1 MNKRMNLITEREN
14 PENREVNK
22 KIKDILTGDSRRYTD
37 IKKMGYDVNID
48 DSARKEFGKR
58 YFGKNIEIT
67 NPKTGRKLYANVG
80 KDYTPDTIIAKGDE
94 ERNSKWHKLSG
105 HSGALHK
112 GNKDKFDYKNFLDS
126 PTPEREDNKLT
137 TVQQYRKDKQFLK
150 DMEYDAKRIDDAR
163 NRISNIRSKYNLK
176 PQTESLS
183 EVEDKAREAQNPV
196 YADAI
201 RGIKRADKAREEYR
215 KLPKAEVREENP
227 KVKGNSDMKKMYL
240 SESLFEDVTK
250 DINKNK
256 FIGKSYKTSDGSIYK
271 IIGRDDNKYAMG
283 HPNYKC
289 SVTKSDGTK
298 YVDHVGTQNLKT
310 YIANGFFKEI
320 NDNSLSEEVTR
331 GDNYSYE
338 GDYIVQV
345 YSYSDNNYDTRIE
358 QCLDNNEAASW
369 FDELNQMT
377 DKELNEN
384 GLDGFAWLTVDDEGN
399 VFIVDERI
407 SGFADTAGVQKEID
421 YFVNTKQKNES
432 LFEDSDFTYEGDYIV
447 TVYSY
452 RDGSYKT
459 HIEQCNDNHEAAA
472 WFDELNQMTDDKL
485 VENGI
490 DGFAW
495 LTIDDDGTTVIV
507 DERISGYA
515 DTNAV
520 QREIDYYVNTKQQ
533 NESLNESTS
542 NVDIN
547 KLSNFIKNAVNGLT
561 KNDESTWYFHLVDN
575 LYYVIGVVN
584 PENYDKED
592 LKILALSKDGWVICG
607 KIAVNIDDM
616 QSDYELDWYMPYEK
630 DGEVWDTERDFYKN
644 DDYTKV
650 AQDIIRDLHNF
661 DNVTVDKNGEI
672 ITNKITDEACKSK
685 KRVKKQLK
693 EDSEI
698 HVFDQIPDEEI
709 YDQANYVFSND
720 GLYGRDYTD
729 GLIIGGNRDYSS
741 IIYSKEHKDE
751 IKELLYSGYSSD
763 EIVQELNKI
772 TGKTYVADQISG
784 YSQSDWNNIYYP
796 TGEFSNDFIREI
808 EDAYFGKYTAYDD
821 GNELVVVFDSDRR
834 PVKEI
839 ISDQTGIPVNQIKIR
854 KFTGYTRTPNYED
867 DED

>member
-22 KIKDILTGDSRRYTD
+22 KIKDILTGDSRRYAD

-176 PQTESLS
+176 PQNESYLD
-183 EVEDKAREAQNPV
+183 VEDKAKEVYGPV

-215 KLPKAEVREENP
+215 KLPKAEVREEKP
-227 KVKGNSDMKKMYL
+227 KFKGTQNMKKMYL
-240 SESLFEDVTK
+240 S
-250 DINKNK
+250 
-256 FIGKSYKTSDGSIYK
+256 
-271 IIGRDDNKYAMG
+271 
-283 HPNYKC
+283 
-289 SVTKSDGTK
+289 
-298 YVDHVGTQNLKT
+298 
-310 YIANGFFKEI
+310 
-320 NDNSLSEEVTR
+320 
-331 GDNYSYE
+331 
-338 GDYIVQV
+338 
-345 YSYSDNNYDTRIE
+345 
-358 QCLDNNEAASW
+358 
-369 FDELNQMT
+369 
-377 DKELNEN
+377 
-384 GLDGFAWLTVDDEGN
+384 
-399 VFIVDERI
+399 
-407 SGFADTAGVQKEID
+407 
-421 YFVNTKQKNES
+421 ES

-459 HIEQCNDNHEAAA
+459 YIEQCNDNHEAAA

-485 VENGI
+485 AVNGI

-495 LTIDDDGTTVIV
+495 LAVDDDGTTVIV

-515 DTNAV
+515 DTEAV
-520 QREIDYYVNTKQQ
+520 QKEIDYYVNTKQQ

-698 HVFDQIPDEEI
+698 HVFNQIPDEDI

-720 GLYGRDYTD
+720 GLYGKDYTD
-729 GLIIGGNRDYSS
+729 GLIIGGNRDYSYF
-741 IIYSKEHKDE
+741 IYSREHKDE
-751 IKELLYSGYSSD
+751 IKDLLYSGYSSD

-796 TGEFSNDFIREI
+796 TGEFSYDSIKEI

-821 GNELVVVFDSDRR
+821 GNELVVVFDSDER

>member
-1 MNKRMNLITEREN
+1 MKNKILKESENLQSPLAEKFSRNIPDWVIQHIDKRYSPIKDKLSRTIDLNTAEWEPIDKNNITTKDISNDDPDKIRIFRLDFAHDNKFIYTYIPGYEDGSYVYLPRDGKYHYISKMAKKDIVNAIIDGGVLTCDSQALSKKRQDRADAKKGSINRGIGQFQRYDYAKNQDGTSDFSTKIYNNKWYNSRGQDKSGYEQVDYLKTLARKLTKMDKDNYKIIMNKMKTSIDEAKDLFIQLLKTSPEKLAYGTTNRDRWDSSWMRVAYDTNSTLKDLIKEYEDIDKTIKRSEEKGNIEDTISYLNDGYYNLGEIRKNLGNLSMNLKSMIDELSRVDESFRNKMDEN
-14 PENREVNK
+14 LN
-22 KIKDILTGDSRRYTD
+22 TD
-37 IKKMGYDVNID
+37 IDTK
-48 DSARKEFGKR
+48 AKE
-58 YFGKNIEIT
+58 
-67 NPKTGRKLYANVG
+67 V
-80 KDYTPDTIIAKGDE
+80 
-94 ERNSKWHKLSG
+94 
-105 HSGALHK
+105 
-112 GNKDKFDYKNFLDS
+112 
-126 PTPEREDNKLT
+126 
-137 TVQQYRKDKQFLK
+137 V
-150 DMEYDAKRIDDAR
+150 
-163 NRISNIRSKYNLK
+163 
-176 PQTESLS
+176 
-183 EVEDKAREAQNPV
+183 NPV

-201 RGIKRADKAREEYR
+201 KGIKRADKAREEYR

-240 SESLFEDVTK
+240 SESLFEDT
-250 DINKNK
+250 
-256 FIGKSYKTSDGSIYK
+256 
-271 IIGRDDNKYAMG
+271 
-283 HPNYKC
+283 
-289 SVTKSDGTK
+289 
-298 YVDHVGTQNLKT
+298 
-310 YIANGFFKEI
+310 
-320 NDNSLSEEVTR
+320 
-331 GDNYSYE
+331 
-338 GDYIVQV
+338 
-345 YSYSDNNYDTRIE
+345 
-358 QCLDNNEAASW
+358 
-369 FDELNQMT
+369 
-377 DKELNEN
+377 
-384 GLDGFAWLTVDDEGN
+384 
-399 VFIVDERI
+399 
-407 SGFADTAGVQKEID
+407 
-421 YFVNTKQKNES
+421 
-432 LFEDSDFTYEGDYIV
+432 DFTYEGDYIV

-459 HIEQCNDNHEAAA
+459 YIEQCNDNHEAAA

-485 VENGI
+485 AVNGI

-520 QREIDYYVNTKQQ
+520 QKEIDYYVNTKQQ

-547 KLSNFIKNAVNGLT
+547 KLSNFIKNAVNSLT
-561 KNDESTWYFHLVDN
+561 KNDEGTWYFHLVDN
-575 LYYVIGVVN
+575 LYYVIGAVN

-698 HVFDQIPDEEI
+698 HVFDQIPDEDI
-709 YDQANYVFSND
+709 YDQANYVFSDD
-720 GLYGRDYTD
+720 GLYGKDYTD

-751 IKELLYSGYSSD
+751 IKDLLYSGYSSD

-796 TGEFSNDFIREI
+796 TGEFSNDYIRGI

-854 KFTGYTRTPNYED
+854 KFTGYTRIPNYED

>member
-183 EVEDKAREAQNPV
+183 EVEEKAREAQNPV

-215 KLPKAEVREENP
+215 KLPKAEVREEKP
-227 KVKGNSDMKKMYL
+227 KFKGTQNMKKMYL
-240 SESLFEDVTK
+240 SESLF
-250 DINKNK
+250 
-256 FIGKSYKTSDGSIYK
+256 
-271 IIGRDDNKYAMG
+271 
-283 HPNYKC
+283 
-289 SVTKSDGTK
+289 
-298 YVDHVGTQNLKT
+298 
-310 YIANGFFKEI
+310 
-320 NDNSLSEEVTR
+320 EEVTR

-358 QCLDNNEAASW
+358 QCLDNNEAAGW

-399 VFIVDERI
+399 VFIVDKRI

-432 LFEDSDFTYEGDYIV
+432 LNEGFYRGVPGVELIYHGDWSDPELSFTDENGKTYIANYYTIEDGIYQYYKELGAEQKAQGLNSEFKFDDSDED
-447 TVYSY
+447 
-452 RDGSYKT
+452 
-459 HIEQCNDNHEAAA
+459 
-472 WFDELNQMTDDKL
+472 FDRFVQ
-485 VENGI
+485 
-490 DGFAW
+490 
-495 LTIDDDGTTVIV
+495 
-507 DERISGYA
+507 SHA
-515 DTNAV
+515 DMV
-520 QREIDYYVNTKQQ
+520 K
-533 NESLNESTS
+533 S
-542 NVDIN
+542 
-547 KLSNFIKNAVNGLT
+547 
-561 KNDESTWYFHLVDN
+561 
-575 LYYVIGVVN
+575 
-584 PENYDKED
+584 
-592 LKILALSKDGWVICG
+592 
-607 KIAVNIDDM
+607 
-616 QSDYELDWYMPYEK
+616 
-630 DGEVWDTERDFYKN
+630 
-644 DDYTKV
+644 
-650 AQDIIRDLHNF
+650 DIIDFGRE
-661 DNVTVDKNGEI
+661 V
-672 ITNKITDEACKSK
+672 TDEACKSK
-685 KRVKKQLK
+685 QKQTKKQLK

-709 YDQANYVFSND
+709 YDQADYVFSDD

-751 IKELLYSGYSSD
+751 IKDLLYSGYSSD

-796 TGEFSNDFIREI
+796 TGEFSNDSIREI

>member
-22 KIKDILTGDSRRYTD
+22 KIKDILTGDSRRYAD

-105 HSGALHK
+105 HNGALHK

-126 PTPEREDNKLT
+126 PTPERENNKLT

-176 PQTESLS
+176 PQNESLS

-215 KLPKAEVREENP
+215 KLPKAEVREEKP
-227 KVKGNSDMKKMYL
+227 KFKGTQNMKKMHL
-240 SESLFEDVTK
+240 SESLF
-250 DINKNK
+250 
-256 FIGKSYKTSDGSIYK
+256 
-271 IIGRDDNKYAMG
+271 
-283 HPNYKC
+283 
-289 SVTKSDGTK
+289 
-298 YVDHVGTQNLKT
+298 
-310 YIANGFFKEI
+310 
-320 NDNSLSEEVTR
+320 EEVTR

-358 QCLDNNEAASW
+358 QCLDNNEAAGW

-399 VFIVDERI
+399 VFIVDKRI

-459 HIEQCNDNHEAAA
+459 YIEQCDDNHEAAA

-485 VENGI
+485 AESGI

-515 DTNAV
+515 DTEAV

-698 HVFDQIPDEEI
+698 HVFNQIPDEEI
-709 YDQANYVFSND
+709 YDQADYVFSDD
-720 GLYGRDYTD
+720 GLYGKDYTD
-729 GLIIGGNRDYSS
+729 GLIIGGNRDYSF

-751 IKELLYSGYSSD
+751 IKDLLYSGYSSD

-796 TGEFSNDFIREI
+796 TGEFSNDSIREI

>member
-1 MNKRMNLITEREN
+1 MRDKLLESIKQLIEKTSISPEDKADNDALKSIYLKRLDRRNAKLTDEEKSLLQKYGLKTDGSDIGPSGYVGTPRGNVFSNRRDRTGSFNKINYADRARKIKNRIERDIIGKNEYDRPAIIDSSSNKVNDYNELRNLGYSRQMQKNVNKMNHYLNKRRMANLELDSI
-14 PENREVNK
+14 
-22 KIKDILTGDSRRYTD
+22 DSRRASREAD
-37 IKKMGYDVNID
+37 IKAKYD
-48 DSARKEFGKR
+48 S
-58 YFGKNIEIT
+58 EIKSL
-67 NPKTGRKLYANVG
+67 NRWY
-80 KDYTPDTIIAKGDE
+80 DYTKQSSTDDIAQSTDE
-94 ERNSKWHKLSG
+94 I
-105 HSGALHK
+105 
-112 GNKDKFDYKNFLDS
+112 
-126 PTPEREDNKLT
+126 NKL
-137 TVQQYRKDKQFLK
+137 LK
-150 DMEYDAKRIDDAR
+150 R
-163 NRISNIRSKYNLK
+163 K

-183 EVEDKAREAQNPV
+183 EVEEKAREAQNPV

-215 KLPKAEVREENP
+215 KLPKAEEREENP

-240 SESLFEDVTK
+240 S
-250 DINKNK
+250 
-256 FIGKSYKTSDGSIYK
+256 
-271 IIGRDDNKYAMG
+271 
-283 HPNYKC
+283 
-289 SVTKSDGTK
+289 
-298 YVDHVGTQNLKT
+298 
-310 YIANGFFKEI
+310 
-320 NDNSLSEEVTR
+320 
-331 GDNYSYE
+331 
-338 GDYIVQV
+338 
-345 YSYSDNNYDTRIE
+345 
-358 QCLDNNEAASW
+358 
-369 FDELNQMT
+369 
-377 DKELNEN
+377 
-384 GLDGFAWLTVDDEGN
+384 
-399 VFIVDERI
+399 
-407 SGFADTAGVQKEID
+407 
-421 YFVNTKQKNES
+421 ES

-459 HIEQCNDNHEAAA
+459 YIEQCNDNHEAAA

-515 DTNAV
+515 DTEAV

-698 HVFDQIPDEEI
+698 HVFNQIPDEEI
-709 YDQANYVFSND
+709 YDQADYVFSDD
-720 GLYGRDYTD
+720 GLYGKDYTD

-751 IKELLYSGYSSD
+751 IKDLLYSGYSSD

-796 TGEFSNDFIREI
+796 TGEFSNDSIREI

>member
-215 KLPKAEVREENP
+215 KLPKAEVREEKP
-227 KVKGNSDMKKMYL
+227 KFKGTQNMKKMYL
-240 SESLFEDVTK
+240 SESLFEDVT
-250 DINKNK
+250 
-256 FIGKSYKTSDGSIYK
+256 
-271 IIGRDDNKYAMG
+271 
-283 HPNYKC
+283 
-289 SVTKSDGTK
+289 
-298 YVDHVGTQNLKT
+298 
-310 YIANGFFKEI
+310 
-320 NDNSLSEEVTR
+320 R
-331 GDNYSYE
+331 GDDYSYE

-358 QCLDNNEAASW
+358 QCLDNNEAAAW

-421 YFVNTKQKNES
+421 YFVNTKHKNES

-459 HIEQCNDNHEAAA
+459 YIEQCNDNHEAAA

-515 DTNAV
+515 DTEAV

-729 GLIIGGNRDYSS
+729 GLIIGGNRDYSY

-751 IKELLYSGYSSD
+751 IKDLLYSGYSSD

-796 TGEFSNDFIREI
+796 TGEFSNDSIREI